1 MLKWLRNQ
9 SRIVFLAATLMGLIM
24 AAGCSSASQSASQ
37 ASKPEGQLIVKVL
50 DIGQGDSILIRVGGQ
65 VMLVDTG
72 DIASREKLV
81 AYIKKEGISV
91 IDKLILTH
99 PHNDHIGGVAAIF
112 DNFAVKQIYD
122 SGQPHTTATYRKYM
136 ETVEKKKIPF
146 ALLARGGKIEIGAG
160 ATLQIMAPEKPFLT
174 EDNGQLDLNNNSIV
188 AKLVYGS
195 FSMLLTGDT
204 EKQSEARMVKNHGAE
219 LKSTLLKVAHHGS
232 NTSSTAEFLKAVA
245 PEAAI
250 VSLGANN
257 DYHHP
262 HPSIVKRYNDQKVK
276 LYRTDQDGTVTIST
290 DGKTYSITKE
300 KK

>member
-1 MLKWLRNQ
+1 MIKWLRNQ
-9 SRIVFLAATLMGLIM
+9 SRIVFLIAALAGILLV
-24 AAGCSSASQSASQ
+24 AGCSSASQTTSQ
-37 ASKPEGQLIVKVL
+37 APKSEEQLIIKVL
-50 DIGQGDSILIRVGGQ
+50 DVGQGDSILIRASGQ
-65 VMLVDTG
+65 VTLIDTG
-72 DIASREKLV
+72 DIAFRENLV
-81 AYIKKEGISV
+81 AYIKKEGISI

-99 PHNDHIGGVAAIF
+99 PHNDHIGGVAGIF
-112 DNFAVKQIYD
+112 DNFTVKQIYD

-146 ALLARGGKIEIGAG
+146 ALLAAGGRVEIGAG
-160 ATLQIMAPEKPFLT
+160 AELQIMAPGKPFLT
-174 EDNGQLDLNNNSIV
+174 EDNGQLDFNNNSIV

-204 EKQSEARMVKNHGAE
+204 EKQSEARMVKNYGTD

-232 NTSSTAEFLKAVA
+232 NTSSTVEFLKTVA

-276 LYRTDQDGTVTIST
+276 LYRTDQDGTIMIST
-290 DGKTYSITKE
+290 DGKTYSVAKE